1 MIFVKNIVILANK
14 NMIHKK
20 LLVFIFTSLFGFHLA
35 NGQDSISLQEKY
47 PRNIS
52 FTYGIGSF
60 SVKDYYFSEQKYA
73 GNMPFISLEWM
84 QPHDRYGYRMG
95 FDFQKSN
102 EIENYTMTAT
112 VSQFSFYQDFLYTIG
127 KFRLFKNDVYTYVGP
142 SVDYFFY
149 YNQQNFSGSGIYFDF
164 SFVTMISAA
173 VDLYL
178 NMPLG
183 SRWFIECNLRFSILS
198 LGLQMPEVML
208 DEGEEPGTT
217 VKLLT
222 PFNGLKTSFDIGGG
236 FMITKWLSFSLAYRG
251 AFSNIII
258 RERVSAASDNLIGTI
273 AFHF

>member
-1 MIFVKNIVILANK
+1 MQKNLVIIFFIILLAL
-14 NMIHKK
+14 NM
-20 LLVFIFTSLFGFHLA
+20 V
-35 NGQDSISLQEKY
+35 NGQDSDTLRSNYPKSIS
-47 PRNIS
+47 I
-52 FTYGIGSF
+52 TYGMGSF
-60 SVKDYYFSEQKYA
+60 SVKDYYFSEQKYS

-112 VSQFSFYQDFLYTIG
+112 VSQFSFYQDFLYSIG
-127 KFRLFKNDVYTYVGP
+127 KFRLFKNDVYTFLGP

-149 YNQQNFSGSGIYFDF
+149 YNQQKFAGTGIYFDF

-173 VDLYL
+173 ADLYL

-183 SRWFIECNLRFSILS
+183 KRWFVEANIRFSVLS
-198 LGLQMPEVML
+198 LGLQMPDVML

-222 PFNGLKTSFDIGGG
+222 PFNGLKTSLDIGGG
-236 FMITKWLSFSLAYRG
+236 FMITEWLSFRLAYRG

-258 RERVSAASDNLIGTI
+258 RERVSTASDNLIGTI